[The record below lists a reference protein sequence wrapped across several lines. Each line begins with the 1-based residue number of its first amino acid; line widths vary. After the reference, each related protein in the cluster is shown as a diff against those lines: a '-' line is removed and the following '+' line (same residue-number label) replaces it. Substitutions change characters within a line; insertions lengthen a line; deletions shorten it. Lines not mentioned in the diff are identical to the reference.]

1 MKNDIE
7 IARKRKEVEELTAK
21 LSHGLSLEELR
32 ERQRGGVVFNGERVE
47 PTAEQLKKIAAYREA
62 ISNPRPQ
69 IEATARAF
77 KIEMPY
83 EEARRKFWAVLQM
96 RAAAIEVFT
105 EQPFQWEFDETEIEA
120 IRDLIRY
127 FINDPESKKPL
138 FKGVFLYGAVGTGK
152 TEIMQAFQ
160 KFCENENLEKRF
172 KFSSMSKIY
181 TDAKTNKDFDPISEN
196 VTCDRLFDE
205 FGRYSGAVLNFGESV
220 DINEIIIEQRY
231 ERWKR
236 YGQLSHFIANA
247 TPNDLGDMFS
257 PMIFD
262 RLREMCFSVLLPGK
276 SKRK

>member
-1 MKNDIE
+1 MKKDIDE
-7 IARKRKEVEELTAK
+7 IAKELA
-21 LSHGLSLEELR
+21 HGLSLEQLR
-32 ERQRGGVVFNGERVE
+32 ERQRGGVMFNGERKE
-47 PTAEQLKKIAAYREA
+47 PTEEQLGKIAAYLEEVR
-62 ISNPRPQ
+62 NPRPPD
-69 IEATARAF
+69 ETKARAF
-77 KIEMPY
+77 RMAMPY

-105 EQPFQWEFDETEIEA
+105 EQPFRWEFDETEQEA
-120 IRDLIRY
+120 IRDLLRY
-127 FINDPESKKPL
+127 FINDPESKRPL

-152 TEIMQAFQ
+152 TEIMQAFHR
-160 KFCENENLEKRF
+160 FCENEGLEKAF
-172 KFSSMSKIY
+172 KFSSMSKTY
-181 TDAKTNKDFDPISEN
+181 TDAKTNKDFDPVSEN
-196 VTCDRLFDE
+196 VTSDRLFDE

-257 PMIFD
+257 PMIYD